1 MKRTMTSAGPGAEAT
16 DSAAPATAIEFS
28 DVRKGFGK
36 NPVLQGLDLQISQGE
51 VFALLG
57 ANGAGKT
64 TSINILT
71 TLIRPDSGTV
81 LVGGIDVADEPNEA
95 KRRFAVTGQ
104 SAAVDEYLSTRENLI
119 LLARL
124 SGLSR
129 REAKVRAS
137 RLAERLSLT
146 SFIDTRVAALSG
158 GMRRRLDL
166 ALSLVVQVDVLI
178 LDEPTT
184 GLDTRS
190 RRELWDEV
198 KELAKGGTTVFLTT
212 QYLEEADALA
222 DRIGLLDRGRL
233 AGLGTPTELKAK
245 VGQGMV
251 AVHDNRGTTVS
262 QLPTTGTVRD
272 ISSVLATIEP
282 EFAEFSVSLR
292 HPSLDDV
299 FLSLTAPGPSAE
311 PSQTGE

>member
-1 MKRTMTSAGPGAEAT
+1 MKRTMTSTGSDPEAM
-16 DSAAPATAIEFS
+16 DSSTPTTAIEFS
-28 DVRKGFGK
+28 GVRKSFGK
-36 NPVLQGLDLQISQGE
+36 NPVLQGLDLSVSKGE

-57 ANGAGKT
+57 PNGAGKT

-71 TLIRPDSGTV
+71 TLIRPDSGSV
-81 LVGGIDVADEPNEA
+81 LVSGIDVAIDPNEA

-124 SGLSR
+124 SGLSH
-129 REAKVRAS
+129 RESKVRATQ
-137 RLAERLSLT
+137 LAERLSLT

-198 KELAKGGTTVFLTT
+198 KELAQGGTTVFLTT

-233 AGLGTPTELKAK
+233 AGLGTPAELKAK

-251 AVHDNRGTTVS
+251 AVHDDRGTTIS
-262 QLPTTGTVRD
+262 QVPTTGTVRD
-272 ISSVLATIEP
+272 ISSVLATVEP
-282 EFAEFSVSLR
+282 EFAEASVSLR

-299 FLSLTAPGPSAE
+299 FLSLTAPTTSVEQP
-311 PSQTGE
+311 QTGE